1 MSSVQWLNRW
11 TAPAISI
18 GLDLG
23 SHSLRMVQLT
33 RQGNGLAV
41 AASGSYELPEAG
53 CESGPA
59 RRASQVEGIR
69 ALLETEPFRGRSV
82 VSVLPVD
89 QVAFKNVR
97 LPKMP
102 DSERHQAAQWEAADR
117 LQMPAEATEVRHV
130 LAGEV
135 RQGEELRDEVILM
148 AVAEPV
154 LRDHLA
160 LLNEAGLQC
169 DAIEVAPVALA
180 RCFGRS
186 MRRQDDATTA
196 AVVVD
201 VGYQCSKVLITRG
214 GQIVFF
220 KLIDIGGRQLD
231 LAVSEHLDLS
241 PEDAAQLRRRMAR
254 SESDDQADNEALFG
268 SSRRENVERAVLDA
282 IRPVLGDLAREVGLC
297 LRYFAVTFRGVR
309 PNELTLVG
317 GEALHSYA
325 VGLISEQLELTTHL
339 GQPFNGVDRSAEH
352 LSLDRRGDLPQWAT
366 AVGAALRASNSS
378 QVAQRGA
385 A

>member
-11 TAPAISI
+11 TAPALPI

-23 SHSLRMVQLT
+23 SHGLRMVQLVG
-33 RQGNGLAV
+33 QGNGLGV
-41 AASGSYELPEAG
+41 GASGAYELPQPG
-53 CESGPA
+53 CEPGPA
-59 RRASQVEGIR
+59 RRASQVEGIG
-69 ALLETEPFRGRSV
+69 ALLEAEPFRGRSV

-102 DSERHQAAQWEAADR
+102 DSERQQAAQWEAADR
-117 LQMPAEATEVRHV
+117 LQMPADATEVRHV

-160 LLNEAGLQC
+160 LLKEAGLQC
-169 DAIEVAPVALA
+169 AGIEVAPLALA

-186 MRRQDDATTA
+186 MRREDDAASA

-201 VGYQCSKVLITRG
+201 VGYHCSKVLITRG

-241 PEDAAQLRRRMAR
+241 PEDAAQLRRHMAR
-254 SESDDQADNEALFG
+254 SEGDGQAEAQPLFG
-268 SSRRENVERAVLDA
+268 SSRRENVERAVLEA

-297 LRYFAVTFRGVR
+297 LRYFAVTFRGAR
-309 PNELTLVG
+309 PGELTVVG
-317 GEALHSYA
+317 GEALHPYA
-325 VGLISEQLELTTHL
+325 VESIGEQLELTTHL
-339 GQPFNGVDRSAEH
+339 GRPFNGIDRSAEH

-366 AVGAALRASNSS
+366 AVGAALKNFTS
-378 QVAQRGA
+378 QPAQRGA